1 MQNHYFFSLWATKK
15 KQPRLY
21 LATSIDGMIVK
32 VVHTK
37 NIKKQKTKNKKKE
50 ENFNMFLN
58 RI

>member
-37 NIKKQKTKNKKKE
+37 NIKKQKPKRKKKILTC
-50 ENFNMFLN
+50 F
-58 RI
+58 